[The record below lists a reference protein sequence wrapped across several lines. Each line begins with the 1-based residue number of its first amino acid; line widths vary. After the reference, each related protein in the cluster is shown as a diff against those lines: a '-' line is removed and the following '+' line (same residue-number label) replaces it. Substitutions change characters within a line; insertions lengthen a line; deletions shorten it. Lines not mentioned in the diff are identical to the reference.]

1 MISSMISSGM
11 NSKITEGDA
20 MVVEVKMMVL
30 VKCVEEKLCRVC
42 NQVVVRLSRAVI
54 RNVGKW
60 RSETSTKYLRSGI
73 ILVPMRSSGVSGG
86 IRRRR

>member
-11 NSKITEGDA
+11 NSKFTEDEA

-30 VKCVEEKLCRVC
+30 LKCVREVCRVC

-54 RNVGKW
+54 RNVEEW
-60 RSETSTKYLRSGI
+60 RSETSTK
-73 ILVPMRSSGVSGG
+73 
-86 IRRRR
+86 